1 MAAFLDASSALFQT
15 CAFRSCLPEFNSL
28 PRTGTVRP
36 DGMTFGPSVRGAY
49 LISES
54 QNLRISESCGAVL
67 VFRNQPW
74 CLSTMQPNTK
84 STASRIAIM
93 ELLSTDISITH
104 LQLIPHID

>member
-49 LISES
+49 LYSES
-54 QNLRISESCGAVL
+54 QNLRIL
-67 VFRNQPW
+67 W
-74 CLSTMQPNTK
+74 CRTRFQEPTVVPQHH
-84 STASRIAIM
+84 AA
-93 ELLSTDISITH
+93 EH
-104 LQLIPHID
+104 QIDCQSDCDYGTIVN